1 MFATIY
7 FIFCGG
13 LYLSSLPF
21 LLGLAF
27 LKPKYRDSIPNRFF
41 LKNTKFDGCIWIHAC
56 SLGEINSLEFLK
68 PYLKDRTIISTIT
81 NTGYKRAVE
90 LFGDNKN
97 IEVRFLPFEIF
108 LPFLMPKNLK
118 KLIVLEA
125 ELWFALF
132 FCAKNVGANTI
143 LLNARISSKSFP
155 KYKKILFFYNQV
167 FKYIDI
173 VLCQS
178 SADKSRLEFLGA
190 KNIEIFG
197 NIKALNKFSISKE
210 FDRFDGELIF
220 AASTHRGEE
229 ELILKSYIDVFL
241 DSKKHK
247 LCIAPRHPER
257 FDEIWCLLTKYN
269 IKCGRFSEVGLDYS
283 YDVILIDKLGE
294 LINIYNVSDV
304 VILGGSFVKVGGHN
318 PLECA
323 FFNVKLIS
331 GIYIFNQY
339 ALFDLIENYKL
350 VQDFELK
357 STLESL
363 QSLKNSF
370 IKNQSDKLD
379 RLLAYIGLN

>member
-7 FIFCGG
+7 FIFCGV
-13 LYLSSLPF
+13 LYLLFLP
-21 LLGLAF
+21 LLILFAL
-27 LKPKYRDSIPNRFF
+27 LKPKYKDSIPSRFF
-41 LKNTKFDGCIWIHAC
+41 LKNTRFEGCIWIHAC

-68 PYLKDRTIISTIT
+68 PYLKDKIIISTIT
-81 NTGYKRAVE
+81 NTGYKRAIE
-90 LFGDNKN
+90 LFCDNKN

-132 FCAKNVGANTI
+132 FCAKKRGANTI

-155 KYKKILFFYNQV
+155 KYKKISFFYKQI

-178 SADKSRLEFLGA
+178 EVDKSRLECLGA

-197 NIKALNKFSISKE
+197 NIKALNKFSVSKN

-229 ELILKSYIDVFL
+229 ELILKNYIDIFL
-241 DSKKHK
+241 DSKKHR
-247 LCIAPRHPER
+247 LVIAPRHPER
-257 FDEIWCLLTKYN
+257 FDEVWDLLKKYN
-269 IKCGRFSEVGLDYS
+269 IKCGKFSEIGLDYS
-283 YDVILIDKLGE
+283 YDIILIDKLGE
-294 LINIYNVSDV
+294 LINIYNVSNV
-304 VILGGSFVKVGGHN
+304 VILGGSFIKVGGHN

-331 GIYIFNQY
+331 GVYIFNQY

-350 VQDFELK
+350 VQGDELK

-363 QSLKNSF
+363 QTLKNSF
-370 IKNQSDKLD
+370 IKNQSDKLEK
-379 RLLAYIGLN
+379 LLVYIGLN

>member
-7 FIFCGG
+7 FIFCGVIYI
-13 LYLSSLPF
+13 LFFPF
-21 LLGLAF
+21 LLFFALF
-27 LKPKYRDSIPNRFF
+27 KPKYKDSIPNRFF
-41 LKNTKFDGCIWIHAC
+41 LKNTRFEGYVWIHAC
-56 SLGEINSLEFLK
+56 SLGEINSLAFLK
-68 PYLKDRTIISTIT
+68 PHIKEKTIISTIT

-90 LFGDNKN
+90 LFCDNEN
-97 IEVRFLPFEIF
+97 IEIRFLPFEIF

-132 FCAKNVGANTI
+132 FCAKKRGANTI
-143 LLNARISSKSFP
+143 LLNARISTKSFP
-155 KYKKILFFYNQV
+155 KYKKISFLYKQI

-173 VLCQS
+173 VLSQS
-178 SADKSRLEFLGA
+178 EMDKNRFTQLGA

-197 NIKALNKFSISKE
+197 NIKALNTFNISRQFE
-210 FDRFDGELIF
+210 RFCGELIF

-229 ELILKSYIDVFL
+229 ELILKNYMNVFL
-241 DSKKHK
+241 DSKKHR
-247 LCIAPRHPER
+247 LIIAPRHPER
-257 FDEIWCLLTKYN
+257 FDEVWNLIKKYN
-269 IKCGRFSEVGLDYS
+269 IKCAKFSEVGLDYS
-283 YDVILIDKLGE
+283 YDIILIDKLGE
-294 LINIYNVSDV
+294 LINIYNVANV

-331 GIYIFNQY
+331 GVYIFNQY
-339 ALFDLIENYKL
+339 ALFDLIENYRL
-350 VQDFELK
+350 VQDSELK

-363 QSLKNSF
+363 ESLKNSF

-379 RLLAYIGLN
+379 RLLAYIN